1 MERNTNACKLKNE
14 KYSTSEPQCASLEG
28 SVMSLNFRFVG
39 NEIPALA
46 LAFGLSLFS
55 VNTPVLADDIKN
67 LGQEIENL
75 KGKIQELENKYKS
88 ILEQSSA
95 SEGTK
100 ASKPAASAIAVGVNL
115 NGAQI
120 KSLFS
125 GKAIKRVGGVG
136 TCDPFRIVF
145 KESGRVKVYCNANS
159 DDGKWFIKDDTLGL
173 EMERWW
179 SQATRRYTITK
190 AEGDTVVAN
199 AHSGFNFGGGKW
211 TWKIVS
217 P

>member
-1 MERNTNACKLKNE
+1 MFCKLKT
-14 KYSTSEPQCASLEG
+14 Y
-28 SVMSLNFRFVG
+28 G
-39 NEIPALA
+39 NAIPVLV
-46 LAFGLSLFS
+46 LAFGLSLFAM
-55 VNTPVLADDIKN
+55 NTPVLADDIKK

-100 ASKPAASAIAVGVNL
+100 ASKPAASAIAVGTNL

-125 GKAIKRVGGVG
+125 GKSIRRADDSGQ
-136 TCDPFRIVF
+136 CDPFQIDF
-145 KESGRVKVYCNANS
+145 EKSGGVKVSCTTNS
-159 DDGKWFIKDDTLGL
+159 DYGKWFIKDDTLGL
-173 EMERWW
+173 EMDFWW
-179 SQATRRYTITK
+179 NGEARYYTITK
-190 AEGDTVVAN
+190 GEGDLVIAT
-199 AHSGFNFGGGKW
+199 AHSGSFRSGAGQKW
-211 TWKIVS
+211 PWKVFS